1 MDTIQSRKDIGF
13 PSEKEEWCEAPAV
26 YDEHTLRIA
35 GHPVMEDWEQN
46 YMDKLGVI
54 AASNGGRVLEL
65 GYGMGLSAGA
75 IQSHP
80 ISSHIVIECHPD
92 VVHKCITDFKPAI
105 DSGRMHIYSGFWQ
118 DVTPTL
124 ASGIFDGIL
133 FDTYP
138 LKEEEIHGNHFWFFK
153 EAFRLLKPGGILTYY
168 SDEVDSLSEPHIA
181 RLVDAGFRRRDISWD
196 ICDVRP
202 PEDCEYWQ
210 APTIVAPVIRKMG
223 YSRTLLPIRGGRR
236 ETVKTRR

>member
-13 PSEKEEWCEAPAV
+13 PSQQEEWCESPAV

-54 AASNGGRVLEL
+54 AAGNGGNVLEL

-80 ISSHIVIECHPD
+80 IKSHIVIECHPD
-92 VVHKCITDFKPAI
+92 VVRKAVTDFKPAI
-105 DSGRMHIYSGFWQ
+105 DNGKMHIYTGFWQ

-153 EAFRLLKPGGILTYY
+153 EAFRLLRPGGVLTYY
-168 SDEVDSLSEPHIA
+168 SDEATELSDGHIA
-181 RLVDAGFRRRDISWD
+181 KLIDAGFRKKNIAFD
-196 ICDVRP
+196 ICEVRP

-210 APTIVAPVIRKMG
+210 APTIVAPIIRKPISSPHLLNI
-223 YSRTLLPIRGGRR
+223 SRRGR
-236 ETVKTRR
+236 ESVKTGR